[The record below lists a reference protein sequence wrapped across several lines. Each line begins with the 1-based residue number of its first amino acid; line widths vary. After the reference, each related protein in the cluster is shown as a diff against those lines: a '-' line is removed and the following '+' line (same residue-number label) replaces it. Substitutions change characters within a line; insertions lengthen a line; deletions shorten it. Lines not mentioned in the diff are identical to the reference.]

1 MSQPAAAV
9 KSGHPA
15 GLWVL
20 FTTEMWERFAF
31 YAMRAILVL
40 YLIAEANKQGNPGFG
55 WTGEEGEK
63 AAYHLYGLYT
73 SLVYISPIFGGWLAD
88 MFLGQRRSVIIGAV
102 LMALGEFVLFT
113 TEIVRTGGGV
123 PITWATDPT
132 ALLTFYCGLGLII
145 LGNGFFKPCISVMVG
160 QLYEPGDRRR
170 DSAFTI
176 FYMGINIGATVSPL
190 VAGTLADKFGFHWGF
205 FAAGIGMLV
214 GLAIQL
220 TFSPFFLKGIGTLA
234 HQRKDGELTAAEK
247 EKQEKM
253 VYEQNRPLVKQD
265 WDRMFVI
272 LTLSVFVIAFWL
284 TFEQAGSSLNVF
296 AEKNTDRLVPEVIAS
311 KTVFDVKVKD
321 DNGKI
326 TSVKKENLFKEAKAE
341 KIEAAISAETE
352 EVKAALELEIA
363 AASLTAIKDFAEKEK
378 FPQEVSSQENKE
390 KINLEKATA
399 NLEKTKQ
406 AAIAAKQEAE
416 NPRYENRYVFPA
428 AWYQS
433 VNPLGIVIFAPIFT
447 LMWNF
452 LHRRGI
458 EPSTPTKFA
467 LGILLVSVSFFVMI
481 PGAIQAAHTG
491 GNAAAYWLLA
501 CYLFATWGE
510 LCLSPVGLSMITKLA
525 PARYS
530 SVFMGVWFLAS
541 ASAYWLAGY
550 CAALFAAG
558 EGVNIFFGPENGLAD
573 FFLLLAIIPAAVGLF
588 ALVLV
593 PVLKKKM
600 HGIN

>member
-1 MSQPAAAV
+1 MSNTNR
-9 KSGHPA
+9 HPA

-20 FTTEMWERFAF
+20 FTTEMWERFAY

-63 AAYHLYGLYT
+63 AAYYLYGLYT
-73 SLVYISPIFGGWLAD
+73 SLVYVSPLLGGWLAD
-88 MFLGQRRSVIIGAV
+88 MFLGQRRSVIIGAI
-102 LMALGEFVLFT
+102 LMALGEFVLFA

-132 ALLTFYCGLGLII
+132 ALITFYSGLGLII
-145 LGNGFFKPCISVMVG
+145 LGNGFFKPNISVMVG

-176 FYMGINIGATVSPL
+176 FYMGINIGACMSPL
-190 VAGTLADKFGFHWGF
+190 VAGTLADKFGFQWGF

-214 GLAIQL
+214 GLAVQL
-220 TFSPFFLKGIGTLA
+220 IFSPFFLKGIGTLA
-234 HQRKDGELTAAEK
+234 HHRKDDELTAAEK
-247 EKQEKM
+247 EKHEKM

-272 LTLSVFVIAFWL
+272 VVLCVFVVAFWL

-296 AEKNTDRLVPEVIAS
+296 AEKNTDRLVPEVITSRTALTV
-311 KTVFDVKVKD
+311 KTKD
-321 DNGKI
+321 
-326 TSVKKENLFKEAKAE
+326 KEGVVTETKDNLFKEATVE
-341 KIEAAISAETE
+341 KKEAAKSAETE
-352 EVKAALELEIA
+352 AAKAKLEMMISEATVDVLDKFSEREKYPQV
-363 AASLTAIKDFAEKEK
+363 SNRENAEKAK
-378 FPQEVSSQENKE
+378 
-390 KINLEKATA
+390 
-399 NLEKTKQ
+399 LEKTKVIVEKTAQ
-406 AAIAAKQEAE
+406 AAAAAKQESE
-416 NPRYENRYVFPA
+416 NPRYEGRHVFPA

-433 VNPLGIVIFAPIFT
+433 VNALGIVIFAPIFT
-447 LMWNF
+447 LLWNF

-467 LGILLVSVSFFVMI
+467 LGILLVSISFFVMI

-491 GNAAAYWLLA
+491 GNAAAYWLLF

-530 SVFMGVWFLAS
+530 SLFMGVWFLSS

-550 CAALFAAG
+550 CAALFATG
-558 EGVNIFFGPENGLAD
+558 EGVNLFFGPENGLAD
-573 FFLLLAIIPAAVGLF
+573 FFLLLAIIPAVVGLIALAF
-588 ALVLV
+588 A
-593 PVLKKKM
+593 PMLKKMM